1 MHTCR
6 QFLVAS
12 LVNISMCLLLLSP
25 AMAFLGT
32 QLADAQK
39 QDFFSFF
46 HLLEAGRTDGKDST
60 KIVTFKPLHS
70 PKFKDLATVN
80 TTIDRDGKILA
91 INLSL
96 SRSFIDDRVNGIFA
110 RDIAGSFI
118 SGIATEA
125 DVGALQNLIN
135 EIKFPKN
142 TGDTLVLTGSP
153 PPKVP
158 AEPTDGYSTYLG
170 KRKNFEV
177 SLSAS
182 TLRMENRNEG
192 GSDILSIAAS
202 PK

>member
-1 MHTCR
+1 
-6 QFLVAS
+6 
-12 LVNISMCLLLLSP
+12 LLSP
-25 AMAFLGT
+25 AIAFIST

-39 QDFFSFF
+39 QDFFTFF
-46 HLLEAGRTDGKDST
+46 HLLEAGRADGKDGT
-60 KIVTFKPLHS
+60 KIVTFKPLSS
-70 PKFKDLATVN
+70 PKFKELATVN

-96 SRSFIDDRVNGIFA
+96 SRSFIDDRANGIFA

-118 SGIATEA
+118 SGIATAA
-125 DVGALQNLIN
+125 DVAALKDLIN
-135 EIKFPKN
+135 EIKFPKD
-142 TGDTLVLTGSP
+142 TGGSLLLTGSP

-158 AEPTDGYSTYLG
+158 AQPTDGYATYLG
-170 KRKNFEV
+170 KRKDFEL

-192 GSDILSIAAS
+192 GSDVLSIAAS